1 MADRLLKSISARG
14 LKNAVRGSE
23 YKKEALI
30 SYGILI
36 AGYIVLQIGA
46 MAGLIGRNL
55 QGQFVPICVYVSL
68 AISLNLVVGIS
79 GELSLGHA
87 GFMAVGAFTGVIV
100 TRVLENSIGFDA
112 GRLLIALIVSAAVAA
127 VAGVII
133 GLPILGLRGDY
144 LAIVTLAFG
153 EIIRNIM
160 NVLYFGLDSNG
171 HLKFAFNHEIEGID
185 NAGRVLTGPIGATGV
200 DKIATFTSA
209 ALLTAFTLFVVLN
222 IKNSKQGRAIMAIRD
237 NRIAGES
244 IGLNIK
250 KYKLMAFVI
259 SAALA
264 GMAGCMFAQNY
275 STIAPVKFN
284 FNTSVL
290 ILVFVV
296 LGGIGN
302 IWGGMIAAALLTILP
317 EALRQFSDY
326 RMLTYAI
333 VLILVMICT
342 YNPTI
347 KSRISVF
354 WARINPFKHKDK
366 GRDKRG
372 KADKADKATKADKSA
387 KKAAKNGKEEA

>member
-1 MADRLLKSISARG
+1 MAERKEKKSGAGSLRNLLLG
-14 LKNAVRGSE
+14 NE
-23 YKKEALI
+23 YKKEATI

-36 AGYIVLQIGA
+36 AGYILLQLGA
-46 MAGLIGRNL
+46 GSGLIGRNL

-87 GFMAVGAFTGVIV
+87 GFMSVGAFTGIIV
-100 TRVLENSIGFDA
+100 ARMMEASLPSGNLRLFFAVLA
-112 GRLLIALIVSAAVAA
+112 GAFTAAIAGI
-127 VAGVII
+127 II
-133 GLPILGLRGDY
+133 GIPILGLQGDY

-153 EIIRNIM
+153 EIVRNFM
-160 NVLYFGLDSNG
+160 NVLYFGLDG
-171 HLKFAFNHEIEGID
+171 KKLRFAFNHTIDGIESSQRII
-185 NAGRVLTGPIGATGV
+185 TGAIGATGV
-200 DKIATFTSA
+200 TKTASFTTA
-209 ALLTAFTLFVVLN
+209 MLLTLFTLFVVLN
-222 IKNSKQGRAIMAIRD
+222 LKNSKHGRCIMAVRD

-244 IGLNIK
+244 IGINVK
-250 KYKLMAFVI
+250 KYKLIAFVV

-264 GMAGCMFAQNY
+264 GMAGAMFGQNY
-275 STIAPVKFN
+275 STLAPLKFN

-302 IWGGMIAAALLTILP
+302 IWGGILAATLLTVLP
-317 EALRQFSDY
+317 EALRQFADY

-347 KSRISVF
+347 R
-354 WARINPFKHKDK
+354 ARAGMIWEKIRP
-366 GRDKRG
+366 RR
-372 KADKADKATKADKSA
+372 
-387 KKAAKNGKEEA
+387 KKKELPETTGTGTGKEEM